1 MTIYK
6 IPISMIMN
14 MNYDIDNIEVIK
26 DDDVEVCQYLRPDGR
41 KRKMTAPL
49 GKEYHE
55 KAKGLVISAEE
66 LMNGLIVIYIRR
78 EGQDPEDEQ
87 SRILTNDHAG
97 VIDGFKAFIDEFI
110 ATP

>member
-1 MTIYK
+1 MQDVILN
-6 IPISMIMN
+6 IMN

-26 DDDVEVCQYLRPDGR
+26 DDDVVEVCQYLRPDGR
-41 KRKMTAPL
+41 KRKMAAPL

-55 KAKGLVISAEE
+55 KAKGLVISAEK
-66 LMNGLIVIYIRR
+66 LMTGLIVIYIRR

-87 SRILTNDHAG
+87 SRILSNDRAG

-110 ATP
+110 ATS